1 MSLILFLL
9 AIVLLGVTGWGI
21 QSVMMELA
29 KPYPQEPFNTISR
42 GFEVEGFIWS
52 SRAPRTL
59 RHRYIATQACFV
71 PAALCLAGLVWLNEM
86 RSDVRLWGAV
96 IFCSMSLLMAGRLAW
111 KVIRRRV

>member
-9 AIVLLGVTGWGI
+9 ALALIGIAGWGI
-21 QSVMMELA
+21 QSVMVELA
-29 KPYPQEPFNTISR
+29 KQYPQEPFNTISR

-71 PAALCLAGLVWLNEM
+71 PASLCLTALVWQNGVE
-86 RSDVRLWGAV
+86 RHSA
-96 IFCSMSLLMAGRLAW
+96 
-111 KVIRRRV
+111 